1 MTKNLLKFA
10 KPTVSKNKNKPS
22 NLLSIS
28 KPWEVLV
35 IDDDESIHDVTKLIL
50 TNYEF
55 EGRKLNLTHG
65 YSAAEA
71 KSILQNKNDFAVLLL
86 DVVMETDHAGL
97 DLVDYIRHDLKN
109 LFLRI
114 VLRTGQAGEAPEL
127 SVITDYD
134 INDYKEKSDFT
145 SQKMRSCITA
155 AIRGYRDIATIH
167 ELATIRQK
175 LQEQVSSRNEEL
187 EVTNNKLQDEIQERS
202 QIQKKLLVTNNQLDS
217 IINNSQAI
225 ITLKDLNGRYDLVNK
240 LFTEKLN
247 LLNNDVIGKTDHQ
260 IFTGDVAEMI
270 IFSDHEVLAKGEAT
284 QYEELLPSLDGDHL
298 YMSVKFPLFNNEGE
312 IYKICCIST
321 DISDRIE
328 AQNEIIRLAQYDSLT
343 NLPNRSLFIDRTMQA
358 ISRSNWDKSLA
369 AVLFIDLDRFKLV
382 NDTLGHDI
390 GDELLIQVAQR
401 LKQCIREGDSAS
413 RFGGDEFAVL
423 LTNVANETDIIRVTE
438 KIRRQLAEPYD
449 IAGKQLV
456 VTPSIGVSRCPID
469 GRNAN
474 VLLKKA
480 DVAMYKAKNNTKNS
494 YNFYTHEDDNRVNEL
509 LSLEIDLRTALA
521 KNELHLVYQ
530 PKVGMKDGKITGF
543 EALLRWNHPTKGTI
557 TPYQFIPILEET
569 GMIIDVGNWV
579 IRQACIFGADLVKKG
594 LFLKIAVNLSSKQFA
609 QIELVNILK
618 ESLIISKLPPELLE
632 IEVTEGAL
640 IDDIKTTRNQLNE
653 ISELGIS
660 LAIDDF
666 GTGYSSMN
674 YLKNFPFNTLK
685 IDRSFIIDAPTIP
698 QDRAIVTTIVQ
709 LAHNLGM
716 TIVAEGVETKEQYEL
731 LKSISSS
738 MNDTQI
744 QGFIF
749 SKPLSPKDIPN
760 SEDQFV
766 EMWRSIHDDK

>member
-312 IYKICCIST
+312 IYKVCCIST

-618 ESLIISKLPPELLE
+618 ES
-632 IEVTEGAL
+632 
-640 IDDIKTTRNQLNE
+640 
-653 ISELGIS
+653 
-660 LAIDDF
+660 